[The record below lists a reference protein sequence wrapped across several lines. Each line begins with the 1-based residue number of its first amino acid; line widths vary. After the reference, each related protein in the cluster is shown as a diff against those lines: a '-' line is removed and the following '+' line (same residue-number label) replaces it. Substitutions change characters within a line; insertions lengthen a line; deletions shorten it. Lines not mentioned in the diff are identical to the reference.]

1 MKEGAQLPMTRG
13 IHLYPV
19 ATLLFVFSLV
29 NLCLAIVAL
38 VQKPDEDTAS
48 AAGKRARWA
57 TIGIVLAGGSQLL
70 YLIFSVLGLFRWIRF
85 YPGNPIE
92 IAGILAGLTLCAV
105 GFVIA
110 LFGEGLRRWAGALY
124 CVSTTILWLLAAI
137 ASVAV

>member
-1 MKEGAQLPMTRG
+1 MANG
-13 IHLYPV
+13 IHLSPM
-19 ATLLFVFSLV
+19 ATLLLVFSLV

-38 VQKPDEDTAS
+38 VQKPDEDTAPVPY
-48 AAGKRARWA
+48 KRARWS

-70 YLIFSVLGLFRWIRF
+70 YLVFSAVWLFRWIRF

-92 IAGILAGLTLCAV
+92 IGAILAGLTLCVV

-110 LFGEGLRRWAGALY
+110 LFGEGLRRWAGVIY
-124 CVSTTILWLLAAI
+124 CAATTIPWLLAAI